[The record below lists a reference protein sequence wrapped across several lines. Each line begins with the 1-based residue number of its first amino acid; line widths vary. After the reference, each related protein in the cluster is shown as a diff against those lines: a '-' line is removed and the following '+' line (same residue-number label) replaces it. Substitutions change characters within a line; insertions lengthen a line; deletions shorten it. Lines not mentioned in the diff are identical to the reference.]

1 MFVLLLVAVLGQA
14 PSVAPSEPGVQSP
27 ARSEPDS
34 APAPAPESP
43 PAVLPPATHE
53 LFQRIQNRVAQVRII
68 ERRSGTRS
76 SIGSAFFVSASG
88 HAITNYHVVS
98 DVVLHPEDYTAELV
112 LRSGGEPV
120 PARLVDVDVVHDLA
134 VIRMDDVVK
143 DFFAL
148 EDREPQQ
155 GTRLF
160 AMGNPHD
167 LGTTIVEGTYN
178 GFIQDSLYER
188 IHFSGAI
195 NPGMSG
201 GPTLTGQGRVVGV
214 NVATMGNQLGF
225 LVPVKH
231 ASALLARA
239 LEAKPD
245 EARTLVDTVRA
256 QLVDN
261 QQRLTEQL
269 MAAPVPK
276 QKLGSYQVPGRWIPF
291 LKCWG
296 DTPHDPEVPYTVT
309 NYQCSSEE
317 DIYLS
322 SHHRT
327 GVVAFLHQ
335 QASSQKLGAL
345 RFSSLYSALYAQDP
359 DTVEASREDVTNFRC
374 TTEFVD
380 VEGLPVRA
388 ALCLRAYKRFPGLY
402 DLVLRAAA
410 LNASTSGVDTSLTL
424 GGFTADNAR
433 KLARR
438 YLEGL
443 SWTK

>member
-1 MFVLLLVAVLGQA
+1 MFALLLAAALAQA
-14 PSVAPSEPGVQSP
+14 PVVPVEPGPPSP
-27 ARSEPDS
+27 ARPPEA
-34 APAPAPESP
+34 APPAAP

-53 LFQRIQNRVAQVRII
+53 LFQRIQDRVAQVRII

-76 SIGSAFFVSASG
+76 SIGSAFFVSAEG

-112 LRSGGEPV
+112 LRRGGDPV

-134 VIRMDDVVK
+134 VIRIEAPVAH
-143 DFFAL
+143 FFAL
-148 EDREPQQ
+148 EDREPPQ
-155 GTRLF
+155 GTRLY

-167 LGTTIVEGTYN
+167 LGTTIVEGTFN
-178 GFIQDSLYER
+178 GLIQDSLYER

-201 GPTLTGQGRVVGV
+201 GPTLTGEGRVVGV

-225 LVPVKH
+225 LVPMKH
-231 ASALLARA
+231 ARALLARA
-239 LEAKPD
+239 VAAQDVEPTALLE
-245 EARTLVDTVRA
+245 RVRQ
-256 QLVDN
+256 QLIDN
-261 QQRLTEQL
+261 QQLLTERL
-269 MAAPVPK
+269 LEASLPK
-276 QKLGSYQVPGRWIPF
+276 QPLGSYQVPGRWTPF

-322 SHHRT
+322 SHHRS
-327 GVVAFLHQ
+327 GVVAYLHQ
-335 QASSQKLGAL
+335 HATSQKLGAL
-345 RFSSLYSALYAQDP
+345 RFSALYSALFSQDP

-374 TTEFVD
+374 ETRFVD
-380 VEGLPVRA
+380 VGGLPVRA
-388 ALCLRAYKRFPGLY
+388 ALCLRAYRRFPGLY
-402 DLVLRAAA
+402 DLVLRAAT

-424 GGFTADNAR
+424 GGFTAENAR
-433 KLARR
+433 RLARR

>member
-1 MFVLLLVAVLGQA
+1 MFVFLLVAVLGQA
-14 PSVAPSEPGVQSP
+14 PAVAPSEPGAPSAV
-27 ARSEPDS
+27 RSQPDVV
-34 APAPAPESP
+34 PAPAPEPP

-76 SIGSAFFVSASG
+76 SIGSAFFVSG
-88 HAITNYHVVS
+88 DGYAITNYHVVS
-98 DVVLHPEDYTAELV
+98 DVVLHPEDYTAQLV
-112 LRSGGEPV
+112 LRTGGEPV

-134 VIRMDDVVK
+134 VIRMDESVK
-143 DFFAL
+143 DYFVL
-148 EDREPQQ
+148 EDREPPQ
-155 GTRLF
+155 GARLF

-188 IHFSGAI
+188 LHFSGAI

-201 GPTLTGQGRVVGV
+201 GPTLTGQGTVVGV

-225 LVPVKH
+225 LVPVH
-231 ASALLARA
+231 R
-239 LEAKPD
+239 
-245 EARTLVDTVRA
+245 ARTLLGRALKMAPDATPALLETVRA
-256 QLVDN
+256 QLIEN
-261 QQRLTEQL
+261 QQRLTEQML
-269 MAAPVPK
+269 AASLPK
-276 QKLGSYQVPGRWIPF
+276 QALGSYHVPGRWIPF

-322 SHHRT
+322 SRHRT

-335 QASSQKLGAL
+335 QASSQELGAL
-345 RFSSLYSALYAQDP
+345 RFSALYTALFSQDP

-374 TTEFVD
+374 TSEFVD
-380 VEGLPVRA
+380 VGGLPVRA
-388 ALCLRAYKRFPGLY
+388 AMCLRAYKRFPGLY

>member
-14 PSVAPSEPGVQSP
+14 PSAAPSEPDVPSP
-27 ARSEPDS
+27 AESEQPV
-34 APAPAPESP
+34 APV

-76 SIGSAFFVSASG
+76 SIGSAFFVSAQG
-88 HAITNYHVVS
+88 HAITNYHVIS

-120 PARLVDVDVVHDLA
+120 PAKLVDVDVVHDLA
-134 VIRMDDVVK
+134 VIRMDAGVK
-143 DFFAL
+143 DFFPL
-148 EDREPQQ
+148 EDREPPQ

-188 IHFSGAI
+188 VHFSGAI

-201 GPTLTGQGRVVGV
+201 GPTLTGQGTVVGV

-225 LVPVKH
+225 LVPVKR

-239 LEAKPD
+239 LAAKAEEAPP
-245 EARTLVDTVRA
+245 LVESVRA
-256 QLVDN
+256 QLLEN
-261 QQRLTEQL
+261 QQRLTEQML
-269 MAAPVPK
+269 AAALPK
-276 QKLGSYQVPGRWIPF
+276 HRLGSYHVPGRWIPF

-296 DTPHDPEVPYTVT
+296 DTPHEPEVPYTVT

-322 SHHRT
+322 SRHRT

-345 RFSSLYSALYAQDP
+345 RFSALYSALFSQDP

-388 ALCLRAYKRFPGLY
+388 AMCLRAYKRFPGLY